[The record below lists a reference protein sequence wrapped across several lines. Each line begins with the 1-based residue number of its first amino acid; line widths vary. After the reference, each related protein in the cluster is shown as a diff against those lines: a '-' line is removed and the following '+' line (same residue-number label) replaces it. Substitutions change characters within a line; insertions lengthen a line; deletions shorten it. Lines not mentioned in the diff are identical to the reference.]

1 MIPQGMSPER
11 QPLVLNPLGLSG
23 CDCGMRIVGGTRP
36 RAPAGREASRPYLVL
51 QGIGGF
57 VLI

>member
-23 CDCGMRIVGGTRP
+23 CDCGMRIVGAPGRVP
-36 RAPAGREASRPYLVL
+36 GPGAMRRASIPPARDWDVW
-51 QGIGGF
+51 
-57 VLI
+57 